1 MYDDE
6 RANTQERDRV
16 GKVAKH
22 RFQQFKHALH
32 QVVAHAACG
41 FPRLALD
48 HRGQQL
54 GKQQQ
59 DQTGHHANDRHD
71 LRHKRERTHV
81 GTGQIYAAQ
90 VGDNTY
96 QAVGREDELAPFL
109 VAGVGVHIQ
118 HHCSQHQNDADVN
131 GDHQDAGDGIHDRN
145 GFACHANGVV
155 ERVQGILIA
164 EEGTIDQAEDRTGD
178 AAGDHQV
185 EQVVVL
191 DLPHKGAEQCQH
203 DTLPDITEHH
213 AKQHGEG
220 ERYEAGDICLA
231 IGGQTVHLD
240 EKLKRAAPPGVFQFG
255 GGRHLT
261 GGLGAVH
268 GNAQVLDG
276 PCLTGDFLHIRRR
289 DPADA
294 EEVGTFYRSH
304 AAQVVHGGVVAH
316 RVVQHLHLGF
326 VVVPQGR
333 DAGVD
338 LVDRLLDDLE
348 VLFKVLDDLGRRT
361 GRAGHMHRL
370 EVEHREDAVRF
381 QRFLS
386 RGQVDAP
393 VAGLG
398 LGTFHKQDVRVVG
411 VVAHQL
417 VVALG
422 GQEAE
427 AHLDMLAVQQFIDV
441 NFQVQEMAVLGDAIL
456 TKLLLVQQALALG
469 AQVVDL
475 FQQIA
480 QIGFGFVI
488 GRVGVALLF
497 VQLHA
502 SLLGHRFDLVAGG
515 GIGVFLVEGGVSQRI
530 RHITGGGFQVKP
542 AVHTAGIQEVIQL
555 GQGALYPHQLHLFNQ
570 SVHTPF
576 NRVRRSRSAGL
587 KLLRRAACNARP
599 R

>member
-1 MYDDE
+1 M
-6 RANTQERDRV
+6 
-16 GKVAKH
+16 
-22 RFQQFKHALH
+22 
-32 QVVAHAACG
+32 
-41 FPRLALD
+41 
-48 HRGQQL
+48 
-54 GKQQQ
+54 
-59 DQTGHHANDRHD
+59 
-71 LRHKRERTHV
+71 
-81 GTGQIYAAQ
+81 
-90 VGDNTY
+90 
-96 QAVGREDELAPFL
+96 
-109 VAGVGVHIQ
+109 AGVGVHVQ
-118 HHCSQHQNDADVN
+118 RHGCQYQNNTDVN
-131 GDHQDAGDGIHDRN
+131 GDHQDTGDGIHDRD
-145 GFACHANGVV
+145 GLACHANGVV
-155 ERVQGILIA
+155 ERVQGFLIA
-164 EEGTIDQAEDRTGD
+164 EEGAIDQAEDRAGD

-203 DTLPDITEHH
+203 DALPDITEHH

-261 GGLGAVH
+261 GGLWAVH

-276 PCLTGDFLHIRRR
+276 PCLTGDLLHIRCR
-289 DPADA
+289 DPADT
-294 EEVGTFYRSH
+294 EEVGTFHRSH
-304 AAQVVHGGVVAH
+304 AAQVIHGGVVAH
-316 RVVQHLHLGF
+316 RVVQHLHLGL
-326 VVVPQGR
+326 VVVPQGSN
-333 DAGVD
+333 AGVD
-338 LVDRLLDDLE
+338 PVHFLFDDFQ

-361 GRAGHMHRL
+361 SRAGHMHRL
-370 EVEHREDAVRF
+370 EVEHREDTVSL
-381 QRFLS
+381 QRFLP

-398 LGTFHKQDVRVVG
+398 LGALHKQDVGVIG

-417 VVALG
+417 VVAFG

-427 AHLDMLAVQQFIDV
+427 PHLNVLAVQQFIHIDL
-441 NFQVQEMAVLGDAIL
+441 QVQKVAVLGDAVL
-456 TKLLLVQQALALG
+456 AKLLLVQQTLALG

-475 FQQIA
+475 LQQVT
-480 QIGFGFVI
+480 QIGFCFI
-488 GRVGVALLF
+488 IRRVGVALLF

-502 SLLGHRFDLVAGG
+502 SFFRHGLDLVAGG

-530 RHITGGGFQVKP
+530 RHITGGRFQVKP
-542 AVHTAGIQEVIQL
+542 AVHTAGIQEVVQL

-576 NRVRRSRSAGL
+576 NRVHRSRSAGL
-587 KLLRRAACNARP
+587 GLLRQAACSAHP